1 MVAKNIQTSEIE
13 VKGKGKVGEETD
25 TPRKTGS

>member
-13 VKGKGKVGEETD
+13 VKGKGEIGKETEAL
-25 TPRKTGS
+25 RKTMS